1 MDTQSIVTSK
11 TGVQKI
17 GRTVSDAFP
26 IVKDANVNLRDR
38 LNDILTTEKHSLI
51 NYQYA
56 INEMLNDDLRNL
68 LIDNRNKTQ
77 GAQIG
82 LANQLFD
89 LGEYQADV
97 ADRPKIQDAFE
108 VFSNYK
114 AQLPYTNPY

>member
-11 TGVQKI
+11 TGVQKSA
-17 GRTVSDAFP
+17 GPFP
-26 IVKDANVNLRDR
+26 MHSVGQDANVNLRDR

-77 GAQIG
+77 VLKSG
-82 LANQLFD
+82 LPTAF
-89 LGEYQADV
+89 
-97 ADRPKIQDAFE
+97 RPR
-108 VFSNYK
+108 
-114 AQLPYTNPY
+114 